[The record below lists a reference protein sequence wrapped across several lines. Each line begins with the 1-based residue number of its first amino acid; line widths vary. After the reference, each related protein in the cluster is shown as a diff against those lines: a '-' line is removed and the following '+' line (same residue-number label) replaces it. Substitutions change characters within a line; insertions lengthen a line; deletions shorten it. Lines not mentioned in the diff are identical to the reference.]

1 MEKDIQRKD
10 IIEKLDSDLT
20 VIKTKND
27 LASLKALYLG
37 KTGVITNLSSKMKEL
52 DPSDRKE
59 YGKFL
64 KNLKWKY

>member
-27 LASLKALYLG
+27 LASLKAFC
-37 KTGVITNLSSKMKEL
+37 TIPFSS
-52 DPSDRKE
+52 
-59 YGKFL
+59 
-64 KNLKWKY
+64 